1 MAERRCPFCGELV
14 PSNSITCP
22 KCYKK
27 IPVQPDPV
35 QSEQPR
41 GNARNPKVALI
52 LDAVLGLFGLL
63 GIGQLYMGERRG
75 ALFLLFGLA
84 VFLPALVLTVIVPLI
99 SWILAVPLFVIYAL
113 AYIGALA
120 DLVVGS
126 TVRHLRFRSSRQ
138 SVAPEQAEY
147 LRGHLR

>member
-1 MAERRCPFCGELV
+1 M

-27 IPVQPDPV
+27 IPVQPEPV
-35 QSEQPR
+35 APERPR
-41 GNARNPKVALI
+41 ARDRNPKVALI

-63 GIGQLYMGERRG
+63 GIGQLYMGEKRG

-84 VFLPALVLTVIVPLI
+84 VFLPAVVLTVIIPMI
-99 SWILAVPLFVIYAL
+99 TWILAVPLFVIYGL
-113 AYIGALA
+113 AYIAALA

-126 TVRHLRFRSSRQ
+126 AIRNMGFRSSRHA
-138 SVAPEQAEY
+138 VA
-147 LRGHLR
+147 L